1 MKNLFE
7 AADVEEVQAR
17 LASLQPDSE
26 RVWGS
31 MNVAQML
38 AHCSA
43 GMEMAVGE
51 MCPPRMFIGSL
62 IGAFVKSK
70 ALGNDEPMRRN
81 SPTVKDLVVKDDRD
95 FGMERERLSGLV
107 ERFAAG
113 GAQGCTEHP
122 HAFFGRLTPA
132 EWAELTYKHLDH
144 HLRQFGA

>member
-7 AADVEEVQAR
+7 AATLDEVQAR
-17 LASLQPDSE
+17 LASLRPDSE

-38 AHCSA
+38 AHCSM
-43 GMEMAVGE
+43 GMEMAVGDAR
-51 MCPPRMFIGSL
+51 PPRMFIGSIL
-62 IGAFVKSK
+62 GSFVKSK

-81 SPTVKDLVVKDDRD
+81 SPTVKELVVKDDRD
-95 FGMERERLSGLV
+95 FGMERERLSGLI

-113 GAQGCTEHP
+113 GPKGCTEHP
-122 HAFFGRLTPA
+122 HAFFGKLTPS

>member
-7 AADVEEVQAR
+7 AATLDEVQAR

-31 MNVAQML
+31 MTVAQAL
-38 AHCSA
+38 AHCSL
-43 GMEMAVGE
+43 GMEMTMGDVR
-51 MCPPRMFIGSL
+51 PPRMLVGRILGGFI
-62 IGAFVKSK
+62 KSK

-81 SPTVKDLVVKDDRD
+81 SPTVKMLVVKDDRD
-95 FGMERERLSGLV
+95 FGVEQARLSGLIGK
-107 ERFAAG
+107 FAAG
-113 GAQGCTEHP
+113 GPKGCTGHP
-122 HAFFGRLTPA
+122 HAFFGKLTSA